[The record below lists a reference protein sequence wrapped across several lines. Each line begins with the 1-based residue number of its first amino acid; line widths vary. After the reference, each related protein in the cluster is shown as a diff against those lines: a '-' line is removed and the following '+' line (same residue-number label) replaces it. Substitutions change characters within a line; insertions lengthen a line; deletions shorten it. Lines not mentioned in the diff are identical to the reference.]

1 MAQHVNGGM
10 SSIQEETN
18 VGVQQNASASQVST
32 TTQEPTPSSYAN
44 AMIATPTIVNQTV
57 PLVVFVGP
65 PASGKSMILVRM
77 AQYLFAHGYTI
88 QTDPTFLNTAKY
100 QRDCEEFARKL
111 HTNIALD
118 GTAEFILVDIYKN
131 GNLIAKMLEAPG
143 EDFFA
148 TDPEKAAKNNIVA
161 PYLAT
166 IMTSN
171 NPKTYV
177 MLLDLDSKV
186 SFRNNSSLRAAYA
199 QRLLTQFYPR
209 INQNRDQI
217 VLLYNKIDATMFGTI
232 NGCQNP
238 SGARKDAEMY
248 YAPLF
253 SGMQIE
259 KLAGFLKVDNFEF
272 KTFCTGMYADQVD
285 NMGNPYQTYNVAS
298 DTYPE
303 DLWKD
308 ITRKW

>member
-1 MAQHVNGGM
+1 MPTIVTGGT
-10 SSIQEETN
+10 SSISEEKK
-18 VGVQQNASASQVST
+18 VEVQSSVPVTQASMVSS
-32 TTQEPTPSSYAN
+32 EPTQTSSAN

-88 QTDPTFLNTAKY
+88 RTDPTFLNTAKY
-100 QRDCEEFARKL
+100 RKDCEEFANKL

-118 GTAEFILVDIYKN
+118 GTAEFILVDVYKD
-131 GNLIAKMLEAPG
+131 GVLIAKLLEAPG
-143 EDFFA
+143 EDFFSVN
-148 TDPEKAAKNNIVA
+148 DPQKNSIVA

-186 SFRNNSSLRAAYA
+186 SFRNDASLRSSYA

-217 VLLYNKIDATMFGTI
+217 VLLYNKIDTTMYGTI
-232 NGCQNP
+232 NGCHNLN
-238 SGARKDAEMY
+238 GARKDAEMY

-253 SGMQIE
+253 AGMKVS
-259 KLAGFLKVDNFEF
+259 KLAGFLTVDNFEF
-272 KTFCTGMYADQVD
+272 KTFCTGMFAEQMD
-285 NMGNPYQTYNVAS
+285 NLGEIYQTYNVAS

-303 DLWKD
+303 ELWKD
-308 ITRKW
+308 IIRKW